1 MKLQL
6 NINAIGFLVL
16 LVNVH
21 AFHHPSS
28 FSSKRTVQ
36 PQYADSKSTQPVAQ
50 QPLSSSS
57 SSSSSSSHDHVSSR
71 RLLLKQST
79 AATIFSTLIAGTM
92 MIPSQALA
100 YPQEKTDKDNL
111 VKGYKRLQYL
121 LDNWEKET
129 TICGRSDNPYIGCER
144 TPEKVMEY
152 LGYKSM
158 NDPLFKADKT
168 LLRLQSLVPSDD
180 ETDYMEAME
189 MFNEKAEEAS
199 NTAFVSS
206 WGEANPGGGKDRVEL
221 FIERSRKQ
229 VESARDSLGTV
240 IKILGMQV

>member
-1 MKLQL
+1 MVKLPQL
-6 NINAIGFLVL
+6 FNVTAFLAVFVNINAFNL
-16 LVNVH
+16 
-21 AFHHPSS
+21 HPS
-28 FSSKRTVQ
+28 FSMMIQV
-36 PQYADSKSTQPVAQ
+36 KSDNKATELLEP
-50 QPLSSSS
+50 PSTC
-57 SSSSSSSHDHVSSR
+57 SSR
-71 RLLLKQST
+71 RSVLKQST
-79 AATIFSTLIAGTM
+79 AGIFSALVVGGSM
-92 MIPSQALA
+92 VPSKALA
-100 YPQEKTDKDNL
+100 YPQEKTDKENL

-129 TICGRSDNPYIGCER
+129 TVCGRLDNPYIGCER

-168 LLRLQSLVPSDD
+168 MLRLQNLVSSDD

-240 IKILGMQV
+240 IKILGIQV